1 MEPLDEELEVE
12 VGECEPEIEL
22 RGVELSEPLVPY
34 ALLVELFEMFSER
47 VLFGK

>member
-1 MEPLDEELEVE
+1 MDPLEEELDVE
-12 VGECEPEIEL
+12 VGEWEPEMEL

-34 ALLVELFEMFSER
+34 ALLVVFEMFSER